1 MQQENISVARVV
13 PNPTFNC
20 TYGALSNKHDKKCSG
35 RITFDSGAVVSVIH
49 ERMLEYCDFEPTGTR
64 QKEYLGAGGHTLD
77 LLPHVVDVSVEVK
90 NVGMVVFRKV
100 LVLRR
105 TSKVTRT
112 LLVGRSDL
120 DRLKVDINFATKKG
134 SLGSGTQRRTIPMR
148 EKKSSTVEN
157 VKQSRIVA
165 RMAKIERKMNR
176 MFEGFDIEME

>member
-1 MQQENISVARVV
+1 M
-13 PNPTFNC
+13 
-20 TYGALSNKHDKKCSG
+20 
-35 RITFDSGAVVSVIH
+35 
-49 ERMLEYCDFEPTGTR
+49 
-64 QKEYLGAGGHTLD
+64 D

-100 LVLRR
+100 LVLRQ

-120 DRLKVDINFATKKG
+120 DRLKVDINFATKKV

-176 MFEGFDIEME
+176 MFEGFDIEMK